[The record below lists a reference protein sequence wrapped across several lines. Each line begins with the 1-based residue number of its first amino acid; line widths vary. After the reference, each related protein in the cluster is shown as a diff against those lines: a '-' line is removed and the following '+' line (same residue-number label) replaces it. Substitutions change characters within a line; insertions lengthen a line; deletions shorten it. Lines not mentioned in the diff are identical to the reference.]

1 MAEFTP
7 EQLEWLKNTYA
18 STRSTSPPAGY
29 NAAAKRMTT
38 PEEMQAIQQYLAQN
52 PDLSQNRSFT
62 INGQTYRLE
71 GEGAAN
77 RPGEYNEQGILVN
90 NEAAPGAFNLVD
102 SNGNRLQ
109 FNGNGQ
115 VSDVVASVDPGNK
128 FTAVAQAD
136 YSGHYKPFWQFAGI
150 AGAGAA
156 AGMYGGAGGA
166 ATGAEMSGAGME
178 GAAYVGMPTYGAAS
192 EAELLAGAGIG
203 AGGGVTNAVGG
214 AGSVT
219 AGANGGAGLA
229 PGAAGGAAAG
239 AAGSAAGGAAGGATS
254 SVLDSLLGNTGFNL
268 RDLLGLLGVAGSA
281 AQGRDDGKE
290 WRDFYQRA
298 APDLGH
304 YQSALRNVYD
314 DPASYFRGADF
325 QAAQAVTHNKLQ
337 RSDAAGGR
345 LAADAGRQ
353 NELQKFAINGL
364 NDYRQNL
371 ASVVNQNQQIA
382 TGTGAAGA
390 LGNAQGRENS
400 WLQELLKYINSR

>member
-90 NEAAPGAFNLVD
+90 NEAAPGAFNIVD
-102 SNGNRLQ
+102 SQGNRLQ

-115 VSDVVASVDPGNK
+115 VSDVVARVDPGNK

-150 AGAGAA
+150 AAGGAL
-156 AGMYGGAGGA
+156 AGMYGGAA
-166 ATGAEMSGAGME
+166 APTVAE
-178 GAAYVGMPTYGAAS
+178 T
-192 EAELLAGAGIG
+192 EALAGAGLG
-203 AGGGVTNAVGG
+203 AGAGVTGAPGG
-214 AGSVT
+214 YAATGGGLAAGS
-219 AGANGGAGLA
+219 
-229 PGAAGGAAAG
+229 GAAMSGLPDTAAGAAAG
-239 AAGSAAGGAAGGATS
+239 AAGAGAAQGASS
-254 SVLDSLLGNTGFNL
+254 SVLDSLLGNSGFNL

-353 NELQKFAINGL
+353 NELQKFAVNGL

-371 ASVVNQNQQIA
+371 QQVVNQNQQVA

>member
-29 NAAAKRMTT
+29 NDAAKRMTT

-62 INGQTYRLE
+62 INGQTYNLV
-71 GEGAAN
+71 GDGAQRRA
-77 RPGEYNEQGILVN
+77 GEYDEQGNFVN
-90 NEAAPGAFNLVD
+90 NEMAPGAFGIVD

-115 VSDVVASVDPGNK
+115 VSDVVANVGTDNK
-128 FTAVAQAD
+128 FSAVVQVD
-136 YSGHYKPFWQFAGI
+136 NRGHYRPFWQFAAL

-156 AGMYGGAGGA
+156 AGMYGGGTA
-166 ATGAEMSGAGME
+166 AADAAALAE
-178 GAAYVGMPTYGAAS
+178 T
-192 EAELLAGAGIG
+192 EALAGAGLG
-203 AGGGVTNAVGG
+203 AGAGVTGAPGG
-214 AGSVT
+214 YAATGGGLAAGS
-219 AGANGGAGLA
+219 
-229 PGAAGGAAAG
+229 GAAMSGLPDTAAG
-239 AAGSAAGGAAGGATS
+239 AAGAGAAQGAS
-254 SVLDSLLGNTGFNL
+254 RGVLDSLLGGSGFNL

-382 TGTGAAGA
+382 TGSGSAGA
-390 LGNAQGRENS
+390 LGNAQNRENS

>member
-7 EQLEWLKNTYA
+7 EQMEWLRNTYA
-18 STRSTSPPAGY
+18 STRSGESDAGRLDPTQLKPTGVKYPTGGGGGDSPNYYVFYTGPNGEQVIA
-29 NAAAKRMTT
+29 
-38 PEEMQAIQQYLAQN
+38 EEDPGGN
-52 PDLSQNRSFT
+52 TLSYQMPGA
-62 INGQTYRLE
+62 NGQRVVFDGNGTYKNSYEPGKGDFFQDIKGNVFEDKKFMTFLAVA
-71 GEGAAN
+71 GGLSAYSMANAGTGAA
-77 RPGEYNEQGILVN
+77 V
-90 NEAAPGAFNLVD
+90 
-102 SNGNRLQ
+102 
-109 FNGNGQ
+109 
-115 VSDVVASVDPGNK
+115 
-128 FTAVAQAD
+128 
-136 YSGHYKPFWQFAGI
+136 
-150 AGAGAA
+150 
-156 AGMYGGAGGA
+156 
-166 ATGAEMSGAGME
+166 TGAEMSAPGME
-178 GAAYVGMPTYGAAS
+178 GAAYVGMPQVGAAS

-203 AGGGVTNAVGG
+203 AGGGVTNATGG

-219 AGANGGAGLA
+219 AGANGGAGLV
-229 PGAAGGAAAG
+229 PGVAGGAAAG
-239 AAGSAAGGAAGGATS
+239 AAGSAASGAAGGATS
-254 SVLDSLLGNTGFNL
+254 SVLDSLLGGSGFNL

-281 AQGRDDGKE
+281 AQGRNDGQE

-353 NELQKFAINGL
+353 NELQKFAVNGL

-371 ASVVNQNQQIA
+371 QQVVNQNQQVA